1 MDYFSLVDKIIELRK
16 NKGISQE
23 RLAELTSISRCTLAR
38 IETKKNI
45 PKIDT
50 FLKIVKAL
58 DCKILL
64 DSV

>member
-1 MDYFSLVDKIIELRK
+1 MEYNSLIDKLITIRK

-23 RLAELTSISRCTLAR
+23 RLAKLTNITRCTLTR

-50 FLKIVKAL
+50 FLKIVNAL
-58 DCKILL
+58 DCQISL
-64 DSV
+64 DSI

>member
-1 MDYFSLVDKIIELRK
+1 MDYNSLIDKLIIIRK

-23 RLAELTSISRCTLAR
+23 MLAKMTNITRCTLAR

-50 FLKIVKAL
+50 FFKIVKAL
-58 DCKILL
+58 DCKLLL
-64 DSV
+64 DNI

>member
-1 MDYFSLVDKIIELRK
+1 MDYNSLIDKLITIRK

-23 RLAELTSISRCTLAR
+23 KLANLTNITRCTLAR

-50 FLKIVKAL
+50 FLKIVNAL
-58 DCKILL
+58 DCKISL
-64 DSV
+64 DNI